1 MDNTPPFSG
10 NKRERTPEEEN
21 ARRMR
26 ARLEGDEEEEEVV
39 EGDGDM
45 LVTAASAPGIEME
58 EVVVPPPTAEQ
69 LNELMLR
76 IIALPPETMPP
87 AELAALQTGRASE
100 LMTSLNE
107 IIERQ
112 TRAAEE
118 REAAAQARTAAAMA
132 VQDQLSTLRR
142 RTDMITEVNNALMS
156 SDERLNPAQRADLN
170 RRIMELIRDYVTS
183 TEVANDLRRDP
194 TANNIR
200 QLFNGLIQY
209 FTLMAGEARQQAPY
223 ILANIGSILAGTIM
237 IGSAIITPPAPT
249 TDAGILMTLSSYM
262 GTATVTAS
270 GLYFLQRGSVPV
282 TQYLETMGECVRATC
297 SRATGVVLNQLS
309 QITNNAIEIAEQMID
324 ALPTPDSSQDSM
336 SSMSSTST
344 VLSDASRQL
353 SIIQRPTVD
362 EQREELLDGMI
373 APTNSPASSQISDI
387 TDIGGR
393 KRKSRRH
400 TKSKKSRKGKKGR
413 KGSITKKGRKHH
425 KTMKRYRSKM
435 RR

>member
-10 NKRERTPEEEN
+10 NKRERAPEEEN

-69 LNELMLR
+69 LNELILR

-87 AELAALQTGRASE
+87 SELAALQTGRASE

-183 TEVANDLRRDP
+183 TEVANDLRREP

-400 TKSKKSRKGKKGR
+400 TKSKKSRKGRKGR
-413 KGSITKKGRKHH
+413 KGRMTKKGRKHH